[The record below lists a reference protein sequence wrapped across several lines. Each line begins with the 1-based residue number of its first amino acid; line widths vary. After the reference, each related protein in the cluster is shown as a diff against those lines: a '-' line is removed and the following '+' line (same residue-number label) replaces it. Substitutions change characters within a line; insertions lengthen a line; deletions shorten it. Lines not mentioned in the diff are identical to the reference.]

1 MKKKTLALL
10 LLLVSFTTAGRAL
23 AQGPSSP
30 RVTAFEHVNVI
41 PMDRERVLRDQTVVV
56 RDGLISE
63 VGDAR
68 RVRVPPGALRIDGRG
83 KYLMPGLVDMH
94 THLFTDDDHIPE
106 RLAGDELALM
116 LANGVTTVR
125 LMIGTPD
132 HLRMRRE
139 VEAGRLLGPTLYV
152 ASPQLAGRAYGG
164 VVFNGRVVKTAAEAR
179 AAVRDFKANG
189 YDFIKLTTEITPE
202 VYDAVTAEAKASG
215 VRVVGHVDT
224 RVGLRRALAAGQ
236 QIEHLDSYMEA
247 VLRTDAPSK
256 ASVSDVGVW
265 RKRNWESL
273 DYVDDRKV
281 EEVARATAAAG
292 VYTCPTLTFF
302 KLTFA
307 VEPSEEEVRAR
318 PDYRFFPAALRESR
332 HAALKR
338 FWTEP
343 PTAERRRRYQGVRD
357 RLVKA
362 IHDAGGKVLA
372 GSDTPELFLLY
383 GFTLHREL
391 QNLVA
396 AGLSPYAALAAA
408 TRNPAEYLRALD
420 RVGTVARGRRADLL
434 LLDAN
439 PLDQIT
445 NTERRAGVMVRG
457 RWLPEAELH
466 AMRERI
472 AEKFQ
477 QAHAPTQAATQR
489 AFFEN
494 VKKLCGQRFE
504 GETVFP
510 LDKNHPL
517 AGKRLVMSVE
527 KCGEDEI
534 RIPFHV
540 GEDKSRTWVLTLT
553 DEGLLLKHD
562 HRHADGTPDE
572 VTMYGGLAAP
582 SGTQNAQSFPADAGT
597 AKLIPEAATNVW
609 TLQIIPEKRQFVY
622 QLERHKEPRYKAL
635 FNLRALP

>member
-1 MKKKTLALL
+1 MKKTLALL
-10 LLLVSFTTAGRAL
+10 LLLLSLYPAGAARA
-23 AQGPSSP
+23 QEPSSS

-68 RVRVPPGALRIDGRG
+68 RVRVPKGALRVDGRG
-83 KYLMPGLVDMH
+83 KYLLPGLVDMH
-94 THLFTDDDHIPE
+94 THLFSDDDYVPDE
-106 RLAGDELALM
+106 LGGDELALM
-116 LANGVTTVR
+116 LANGVTTIR
-125 LMIGTPD
+125 LMIGTPE
-132 HLRMRRE
+132 HLAMRRE

-152 ASPQLAGRAYGG
+152 ASPQLAGRSYGG
-164 VVFNGRVVKTAAEAR
+164 GVFNGRVVKTAEEAR
-179 AAVRDFKANG
+179 AAVRDFKAAG

-202 VYDAVTAEAKASG
+202 VYDAATAEAKASG
-215 VRVVGHVDT
+215 IRVVGHVDV

-247 VLRTDAPSK
+247 VLRDDAPSK

-281 EEVARATAAAG
+281 EEAARATARAG

-302 KLTFA
+302 KLSFA

-318 PDYRFFPAALRESR
+318 PDYRFFPPALRESR

-343 PTAERRRRYQGVRD
+343 PTDERRRRYQGVRD

-362 IHDAGGKVLA
+362 IHDAGGKIMA

-391 QNLVA
+391 RSLVE

-420 RVGTVARGRRADLL
+420 RFGTVARGRRADLL
-434 LLDAN
+434 LLDAD
-439 PLDQIT
+439 PLEDIT

-457 RWLPEAELH
+457 RWLPESELR
-466 AMRERI
+466 ATRDRI

-477 QAHAPTQAATQR
+477 RASAP
-489 AFFEN
+489 
-494 VKKLCGQRFE
+494 
-504 GETVFP
+504 
-510 LDKNHPL
+510 
-517 AGKRLVMSVE
+517 
-527 KCGEDEI
+527 
-534 RIPFHV
+534 
-540 GEDKSRTWVLTLT
+540 
-553 DEGLLLKHD
+553 
-562 HRHADGTPDE
+562 
-572 VTMYGGLAAP
+572 
-582 SGTQNAQSFPADAGT
+582 
-597 AKLIPEAATNVW
+597 
-609 TLQIIPEKRQFVY
+609 
-622 QLERHKEPRYKAL
+622 
-635 FNLRALP
+635 

>member
-10 LLLVSFTTAGRAL
+10 LLLLSFAPARAQEP
-23 AQGPSSP
+23 AP

-56 RDGLISE
+56 RDGLVSE

-68 RVRVPPGALRIDGRG
+68 RVRVPAGALRVDGRG
-83 KYLMPGLVDMH
+83 KYLLPGLVDMH
-94 THLFTDDDHIPE
+94 THLFTDDGHIPE
-106 RLAGDELALM
+106 ELAGDELALM
-116 LANGVTTVR
+116 LANGVTTIR
-125 LMIGTPD
+125 LMIGRPE
-132 HLRMRRE
+132 HLRLRGE

-164 VVFNGRVVKTAAEAR
+164 GVFNGRVVKTAEDAR
-179 AAVRDFKANG
+179 SAVRDFKAAG
-189 YDFIKLTTEITPE
+189 YDFIKLTTDITPE
-202 VYDAVTAEAKASG
+202 VYDAATEAASASG
-215 VRVVGHVDT
+215 IRVVGHVDT

-247 VLRTDAPSK
+247 VLRDDAPSK

-302 KLTFA
+302 KQTFA
-307 VEPSEEEVRAR
+307 VEPTEEEVRAR
-318 PDYRFFPAALRESR
+318 PDYRYFPAALRESR

-343 PTAERRRRYQGVRD
+343 PTAERRRRYQAVRD

-362 IHDAGGKVLA
+362 IHDAGGKVMA
-372 GSDTPELFLLY
+372 GSDTPEMFLLY

-391 QNLVA
+391 RNLVA
-396 AGLSPYAALAAA
+396 AGLTPYAALEAA

-434 LLDAN
+434 LLEAN
-439 PLDQIT
+439 PLDSIA

-457 RWLPEAELH
+457 RWLPETELR
-466 AMRERI
+466 AMLDRI
-472 AEKFQ
+472 AEKFR
-477 QAHAPTQAATQR
+477 QAPAP
-489 AFFEN
+489 
-494 VKKLCGQRFE
+494 K
-504 GETVFP
+504 P
-510 LDKNHPL
+510 
-517 AGKRLVMSVE
+517 
-527 KCGEDEI
+527 
-534 RIPFHV
+534 
-540 GEDKSRTWVLTLT
+540 
-553 DEGLLLKHD
+553 
-562 HRHADGTPDE
+562 
-572 VTMYGGLAAP
+572 
-582 SGTQNAQSFPADAGT
+582 
-597 AKLIPEAATNVW
+597 
-609 TLQIIPEKRQFVY
+609 
-622 QLERHKEPRYKAL
+622 
-635 FNLRALP
+635 